1 MNEHTAVAAFLMAF
15 PALFSIVNPV
25 AGAFIFREATVD
37 RTHDERVG
45 LARRVGVYSLLV
57 MLVALGAGSYV
68 LTTFGITIAA
78 LRIAGGLVLALFA
91 WELLGAPEK
100 REGRKQEQ
108 AEGAEDGPADDVA
121 FFPLTLPFTTGPG
134 TIAVAVAIGA
144 GHPAAGAGWFFAG
157 VAAAALVLA
166 VVIAT
171 LYSFA
176 DRLADVLGRT
186 GSRTV
191 TRLSAFLLFCIGVQ
205 LLINGV
211 VDVLGPLLAR

>member
-1 MNEHTAVAAFLMAF
+1 MIEAFLMAF
-15 PALFSIVNPV
+15 PALFTIVNPLT
-25 AGAFIFREATVD
+25 GAFIFREATAD
-37 RTHDERVG
+37 RTHAERVL
-45 LARRVGVYSLLV
+45 LARRVGLYSLIV

-68 LTTFGITIAA
+68 LAAFGISLAA

-100 REGRKQEQ
+100 REERKAEQ
-108 AEGAEDGPADDVA
+108 AATTAASPADEIA

-134 TIAVAVAIGA
+134 TISVAVALGA
-144 GHPAAGAGWFFAG
+144 GHPATGQAGFFAG
-157 VAAAALVLA
+157 VTLAAIALAVLIAAL
-166 VVIAT
+166 
-171 LYSFA
+171 YSYA
-176 DRLADVLGRT
+176 DRLSDVLGRT

-211 VDVLGPLLAR
+211 SAVLTPLLHPA